1 MGYEQ
6 LIAEFSYNQNQVA
19 KVIGKS
25 RSHVANCLRLLKL
38 PDEVKLK
45 VRDGLLSAGHA
56 RALIGRDDAVEAAN
70 RIVSKGLS
78 VRDVEAMTGSDKQQK
93 KSSSEQVQTRDAN
106 IADLEK
112 RIEDALGFE
121 VVLVGKGERG
131 ELRIRYATAAQL
143 DVLCQR
149 LGVK

>member
-1 MGYEQ
+1 
-6 LIAEFSYNQNQVA
+6 
-19 KVIGKS
+19 
-25 RSHVANCLRLLKL
+25 
-38 PDEVKLK
+38 
-45 VRDGLLSAGHA
+45 
-56 RALIGRDDAVEAAN
+56 
-70 RIVSKGLS
+70 
-78 VRDVEAMTGSDKQQK
+78 VRDVEAMTGSAKQQK
-93 KSSSEQVQTRDAN
+93 KPSSQQAQTRDAN